1 MASLPRTLSKY
12 GKNSKWID
20 AHYDE
25 LKQKYDGLFVAAYDG
40 KIVDSDKDVAKLG
53 RRIRKKFKNAY
64 TEIAVE
70 YIRKKQVDIIV

>member
-1 MASLPRTLSKY
+1 MASLSRTLSKY

-20 AHYDE
+20 EHYEE
-25 LKQKYDGLFVAAYDG
+25 LMQKYDGFFVAAYNG
-40 KIVDSDKDVAKLG
+40 KIVDFDKDVAKLG

-70 YIRKKQVDIIV
+70 YISKKELDIIV